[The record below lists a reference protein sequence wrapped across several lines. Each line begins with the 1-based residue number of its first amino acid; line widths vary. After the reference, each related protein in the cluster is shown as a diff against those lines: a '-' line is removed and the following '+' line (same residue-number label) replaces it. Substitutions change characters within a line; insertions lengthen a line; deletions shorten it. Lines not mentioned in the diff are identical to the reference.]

1 MKRYTEERFM
11 TILWDIYSKTNNG
24 SKMLG
29 YKEFCKSH
37 NVTTIVFPI
46 LVKHKVLERSKVPGQ
61 GRGKSYF
68 SYTWNSI
75 QPNIYMAKKLMDE
88 IIKINKE
95 GNAKHQLK
103 LKQQKLELIQQKQ
116 ETFEAVEI
124 KEEQLKVEDLQEEET
139 KISTHKVFNHLTQTF
154 IDPNDPFYAGISNPV
169 TLSSSPV
176 ISEKEKVILKKQST
190 RKISICWGLINIQ
203 W

>member
-1 MKRYTEERFM
+1 
-11 TILWDIYSKTNNG
+11 
-24 SKMLG
+24 MLG

-46 LVKHKVLERSKVPGQ
+46 LVKHKVLEREKVPGL

-68 SYTWNSI
+68 AYTWNTI

-95 GNAKHQLK
+95 GNAKHKLK
-103 LKQQKLELIQQKQ
+103 LKQQKLELLQKQ
-116 ETFEAVEI
+116 QGTFETVEI
-124 KEEQLKVEDLQEEET
+124 KEEQLKVEDLQEEV
-139 KISTHKVFNHLTQTF
+139 SNGTHKVYNHFTQTF
-154 IDPNDPFYAGISNPV
+154 VDQSDPFNSGISNPV

-176 ISEKEKVILKKQST
+176 ISEKEDLPIKQQSI
-190 RKISICWGLINIQ
+190 RKISICWGLIYVQ

>member
-37 NVTTIVFPI
+37 NVTTILFPI
-46 LVKHKVLERSKVPGQ
+46 LVRHKVLERAKVQ
-61 GRGKSYF
+61 AVSRGKSYY
-68 SYTWNSI
+68 SYTWNTI

-103 LKQQKLELIQQKQ
+103 LKQQKLAEKGIV
-116 ETFEAVEI
+116 ETVETI
-124 KEEQLKVEDLQEEET
+124 EEQLKVEDLQEEET

-176 ISEKEKVILKKQST
+176 ISEKEDVPVKQQSM
-190 RKISICWGLINIQ
+190 RKISICWGLIYIQ

>member
-11 TILWDIYSKTNNG
+11 TILWDIYSKTANG

-29 YKEFCKSH
+29 YKDFCKSH

-46 LVKHKVLERSKVPGQ
+46 LVRHKVLERAKVKAVS
-61 GRGKSYF
+61 RGKSYY
-68 SYTWNSI
+68 SYIWNTI

-95 GNAKHQLK
+95 GNEKHQLK
-103 LKQQKLELIQQKQ
+103 IKQQKLELLQKQ
-116 ETFEAVEI
+116 QGTFETVEI
-124 KEEQLKVEDLQEEET
+124 QEEQVKVENLKEET
-139 KISTHKVFNHLTQTF
+139 SSSSYKVFNHLTQTF
-154 IDPNDPFYAGISNPV
+154 IDPNDPFYAGISNQV

-176 ISEKEKVILKKQST
+176 ISEKEDVPVKQQSI
-190 RKISICWGLINIQ
+190 RKISICWGLIYIQ

>member
-24 SKMLG
+24 LKMLG

-68 SYTWNSI
+68 SYTWNTI

-103 LKQQKLELIQQKQ
+103 LKQQKLELLQKQ
-116 ETFEAVEI
+116 QGTFETVEI
-124 KEEQLKVEDLQEEET
+124 QEEQVKVENLKEET
-139 KISTHKVFNHLTQTF
+139 SSISYKVFNHLTQTF
-154 IDPNDPFYAGISNPV
+154 IDPNDPFNAGISNPV

-176 ISEKEKVILKKQST
+176 ISEKEDLPIKQQST
-190 RKISICWGLINIQ
+190 RKISICWGLIYIQ

>member
-11 TILWDIYSKTNNG
+11 TILWDIYSKTANG

-29 YKEFCKSH
+29 YKDFCKSH

-46 LVKHKVLERSKVPGQ
+46 LVRHKVLERAKVKAIS
-61 GRGKSYF
+61 RGKSYY
-68 SYTWNSI
+68 SYTWNTI

-95 GNAKHQLK
+95 GNEKHQLK
-103 LKQQKLELIQQKQ
+103 IKQQKLELLQQQ
-116 ETFEAVEI
+116 QGTFETVKI
-124 KEEQLKVEDLQEEET
+124 KEEQLKVEDLQEE
-139 KISTHKVFNHLTQTF
+139 IPSNNQKVFNHFTQTF
-154 IDPNDPFYAGISNPV
+154 VDPSEPFNGQQVGPFDLITPKE
-169 TLSSSPV
+169 
-176 ISEKEKVILKKQST
+176 EKEENVSIKQET
-190 RKISICWGLINIQ
+190 IRKISICWGLIYIQ

>member
-46 LVKHKVLERSKVPGQ
+46 LVRHKVLERKKVPGS

-68 SYTWNSI
+68 AYTWNTI

-103 LKQQKLELIQQKQ
+103 LKQQKLAEKRMID
-116 ETFEAVEI
+116 AVEI
-124 KEEQLKVEDLQEEET
+124 KEEQLKVEDSQEEVS
-139 KISTHKVFNHLTQTF
+139 IGNQKVFNHFTQTF
-154 IDPNDPFYAGISNPV
+154 VDPSEPFNGQQVGPFDLITPKE
-169 TLSSSPV
+169 
-176 ISEKEKVILKKQST
+176 EKEENVSIKQKT
-190 RKISICWGLINIQ
+190 IRKISICWGLINIQ

>member
-29 YKEFCKSH
+29 YKDFCKSH
-37 NVTTIVFPI
+37 NITTILFPI
-46 LVKHKVLERSKVPGQ
+46 LVRHKVLERSKVQ
-61 GRGKSYF
+61 AVSRGKSYY
-68 SYTWNSI
+68 SYTWNTI

-95 GNAKHQLK
+95 GNEKHQLK
-103 LKQQKLELIQQKQ
+103 IKQQKLELLQKQ
-116 ETFEAVEI
+116 QGTFETVEI
-124 KEEQLKVEDLQEEET
+124 TEEQVKVEDLQEE
-139 KISTHKVFNHLTQTF
+139 KSSSSYKVFNHLTQTF

-169 TLSSSPV
+169 TLGTSPV
-176 ISEKEKVILKKQST
+176 ISEKENVILKKQST
-190 RKISICWGLINIQ
+190 RKISICWGLIYIQ

>member
-11 TILWDIYSKTNNG
+11 TILWDIYSKTANG

-46 LVKHKVLERSKVPGQ
+46 LVKHKVLEREKVPGL

-68 SYTWNSI
+68 SYTWNTI

-103 LKQQKLELIQQKQ
+103 LKQQKLAEKGIV
-116 ETFEAVEI
+116 EAIEI
-124 KEEQLKVEDLQEEET
+124 KEEQLKVEDLQEEV
-139 KISTHKVFNHLTQTF
+139 SNGTHKVYNHFTQTF
-154 IDPNDPFYAGISNPV
+154 VDQSDPFNSRISNPV

-190 RKISICWGLINIQ
+190 RKISICWGLIYIQ

>member
-37 NVTTIVFPI
+37 NVTTIIFPI
-46 LVKHKVLERSKVPGQ
+46 LVKHKVLERTKVLGS

-68 SYTWNSI
+68 AYTWNTI

-95 GNAKHQLK
+95 GNEKYRLK
-103 LKQQKLELIQQKQ
+103 IQQQKLAEKGIV
-116 ETFEAVEI
+116 ETVEI
-124 KEEQLKVEDLQEEET
+124 TEEQVKVEDLKEEN
-139 KISTHKVFNHLTQTF
+139 SSSSYKVFNHLTQTF

-176 ISEKEKVILKKQST
+176 ISEKEDVRVKQQST
-190 RKISICWGLINIQ
+190 RKISICWGLIYIQ